1 MTHDLWPTLR
11 FHHLHIQEILL
22 LCLHIVWVLSLSL
35 HPLVLSLSQESFLF
49 TTVCIHRE
57 LLLTTSLWKVVFF
70 CSPFFSP
77 SPTIVNRMLRM
88 LHLSCWLLPI
98 LSFSHVHSV
107 VFTSLWTHLL
117 LRELFP
123 RVSLCLILSL
133 HLDLCLMLS
142 FQWGLL
148 WPHYTEMVSS
158 HFSIPLTHISFLQ
171 MLVTWQCILLP
182 LLATNV

>member
-22 LCLHIVWVLSLSL
+22 LCLHIVWILSLSL